1 MKDPGRFLLLFSILF
16 ALSPFRTWGAGAV
29 RMSNSHMGVK
39 SLPPRAHNPFPHP
52 ETRPPKSGRHR
63 PRVFFLGSGRRP
75 PYPQPRPD
83 IFFVQT
89 SPTTIVMQQPAVV
102 VEQSSQT
109 EVSGN
114 QLYDVKKFKSDLDL
128 ELSKRLSSIK
138 YLLKINSFS
147 FDSGLYSANITLS
160 AAIKAKNYNI
170 TSGAE
175 NLPYSDLKAYLLKEI
190 ANALAKIQSKS
201 TTISVQN

>member
-1 MKDPGRFLLLFSILF
+1 
-16 ALSPFRTWGAGAV
+16 
-29 RMSNSHMGVK
+29 
-39 SLPPRAHNPFPHP
+39 
-52 ETRPPKSGRHR
+52 
-63 PRVFFLGSGRRP
+63 
-75 PYPQPRPD
+75 
-83 IFFVQT
+83 
-89 SPTTIVMQQPAVV
+89 MQQPAVV

-170 TSGAE
+170 TSGAG